1 MWPLLALLGPRILI
15 PSFFLGP
22 KIAAMDDR
30 VEIAQTIALSILFI
44 TFAFTLF
51 TEHAWLSL
59 IPGITAWAYWNMLR
73 DPTNQDMYQ
82 YIDWALT
89 TPIILIAILYA
100 NGASM
105 HMILGI
111 VALSLITIGT
121 SYLGVHQSNKN
132 KKNMLFILGFITFLP
147 ILYILFRQHKT
158 KAAIYVTLIIW
169 FMYPLLWYANEVNI
183 IKKETKTI
191 LYAMMDVIAK
201 VSVVNLLIM

>member
-51 TEHAWLSL
+51 TKHACLSL

-82 YIDWALT
+82 YADWALT
-89 TPIILIAILYA
+89 TPIILIAILYT

-105 HMILGI
+105 QIILGI
-111 VALSLITIGT
+111 VALFLITMGIG
-121 SYLGVHQSNKN
+121 YVGVKQSNKN
-132 KKNMLFILGFITFLP
+132 KKNMLFILGFIIFLP

-158 KAAIYVTLIIW
+158 KAAIYLVLIIW
-169 FMYPLLWYANEVNI
+169 SIYPLIWYADEVDL
-183 IKKETKTI
+183 IKKETTSI
-191 LYAMMDVIAK
+191 LYAMIDVIEK
-201 VSVVNLLIM
+201 VGVVNLLIM